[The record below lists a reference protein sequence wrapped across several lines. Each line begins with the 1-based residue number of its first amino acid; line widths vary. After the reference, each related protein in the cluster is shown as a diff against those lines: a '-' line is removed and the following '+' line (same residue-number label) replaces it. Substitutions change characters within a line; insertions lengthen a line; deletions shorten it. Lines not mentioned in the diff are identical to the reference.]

1 MATRIFHNGPPKHL
15 RKMKQPPNGWTT
27 EVEIKRVYDGDTLIV
42 DVHRT
47 LTVRLKDCWCSEIR
61 TRDKEEKK
69 KGIAARNHLREI
81 LLEEKNEDTGKLEYI
96 KAVLHIP
103 ASEDSELKDVF
114 TFGRVL
120 GHIFIDGKD
129 VSEIM
134 IESGHATKEKDRKN

>member
-1 MATRIFHNGPPKHL
+1 
-15 RKMKQPPNGWTT
+15 MKQPANGWTT

-42 DVHRT
+42 DVRRI

-61 TRDKEEKK
+61 TRNKDEKK

-81 LLEEKNEDTGKLEYI
+81 LSENKNQDTGKLKYA

-103 ASEDSELKDVF
+103 ADEDSEIKDVF